1 MCTTDSL
8 HNDLGLT
15 DKNHACACGHGATTT
30 DLAVDSAAIHEDY
43 LVTGMTC
50 SHCVSSVTEE
60 VSAIDGVDGVNISLN
75 VGGASR
81 VTVVSAKPVSPDAVR
96 AAVTEAGYALVAD

>member
-30 DLAVDSAAIHEDY
+30 DLAVDSAAIHE
-43 LVTGMTC
+43 L
-50 SHCVSSVTEE
+50 
-60 VSAIDGVDGVNISLN
+60 SLIHI
-75 VGGASR
+75 
-81 VTVVSAKPVSPDAVR
+81 
-96 AAVTEAGYALVAD
+96 